1 MCYGVIELLFSIR
14 NYSIRKAF
22 EKAEESKI
30 VEGFQLA
37 NEDIE
42 DAEIIEEEKPTT

>member
-1 MCYGVIELLFSIR
+1 MELSNCSSLYAIIIFEKR
-14 NYSIRKAF
+14 F

-30 VEGFQLA
+30 VEGFKLA
-37 NEDIE
+37 NENIE